1 MKILVSDPL
10 PDKGMEML
18 KEKAEVTEYNCESSQ
33 ELESIIGDYDA
44 LIVRSGT
51 QVTPEVIEAGKNLKV
66 IGRAGVGVDNIDV
79 DAATEYGIVVINA
92 PEGNTISAAEHSIA
106 LLTSLA
112 RNIPTAHH
120 SLKSGQ
126 WERSRFTGVELYKKT
141 LGVIGLGR
149 IGSEV
154 ARRARA
160 MGMQVMA
167 YDPYVTA
174 EQAQKMGIQV
184 LALDQ
189 VLRHADFLSLHLPNV
204 PSTYHI
210 IDEEK
215 ISMMKPGV
223 RIINCA
229 RGGLIDE
236 DALCDAL
243 KEGKIA
249 GAALDVF
256 ETEPPEECSLL
267 EMENV
272 IATPHLGAST
282 REAQTNVALQV
293 AEQVL
298 KVLNGEPVCY
308 AVNVP
313 VEMPE
318 SMADVEPFMPLM
330 ELMGSFYTQY
340 FGGPI
345 KEIEIRYSGEIA
357 EKSLSALTTSCL
369 NGMLQVIMGDQVN
382 HVNAPMLA
390 KNRGIKFKEVYTSS
404 VENFTNLI
412 TMEVKSND
420 DTHTISG
427 TLFNQ
432 DDMRI
437 VQIDQYHIEVLPSP
451 HILVCKYADLPG
463 IIAQMTTILGE
474 EEINIAGMQVGREI
488 VGGEAMMV
496 LQLDDPIS
504 KRTIDKISKVDQITS
519 VHYVEPWKKFK
530 APQIGKREKTSP
542 AAR

>member
-10 PDKGMEML
+10 PAEGMEKL
-18 KEKAEVTEYNCESSQ
+18 KERAEVTEFNCDSPE
-33 ELESIIGDYDA
+33 ELEPIIGEYEA

-51 QVTPEVIEAGKNLKV
+51 KVTPELIEAGKNLKV

-79 DAATEYGIVVINA
+79 GKATEHGIVVINA

-120 SLKSGQ
+120 SLKNGG
-126 WERSRFTGVELYKKT
+126 WERGRF
-141 LGVIGLGR
+141 LGVVGFGR
-149 IGSEV
+149 IGNEV

-160 MGMQVMA
+160 MGMQIMA
-167 YDPYVTA
+167 YDPYITT
-174 EQAQKMGIQV
+174 EQAQKQGIQV
-184 LALDQ
+184 VSLEHL
-189 VLRHADFLSLHLPNV
+189 VREADFITLHLPNV

-215 ISMMKPGV
+215 IAAMKPEV

-236 DALCDAL
+236 EALCKAL
-243 KEGKIA
+243 QEERIA

-256 ETEPPEECSLL
+256 ENEPPEPCSLL

-282 REAQTNVALQV
+282 REAQTNVAIQV
-293 AEQVL
+293 ADQVVKAL
-298 KVLNGEPVCY
+298 DGEPVGY

-318 SMADVEPFMPLM
+318 SMSDVEPFMPLM

-345 KEIEIRYSGEIA
+345 KEVELRYCGEIA

-369 NGMLQVIMGDQVN
+369 TGMLQVFMGDQVN

-390 KNRGIKFKEVYTSS
+390 KNRGIKFQEVYSNS
-404 VENFTNLI
+404 VSTFTNLI
-412 TMEVKSND
+412 TLNVKSNGKD
-420 DTHTISG
+420 HSIKG

-437 VQIDQYHIEVLPSP
+437 VQIDDYHIEVLPSP
-451 HILVCKYADLPG
+451 HILICKYTDSPG
-463 IIAQMTTILGE
+463 IIANLTTILGE
-474 EEINIAGMQVGREI
+474 EEINIAGMQVGRETI
-488 VGGEAMMV
+488 GGEAIMV
-496 LQLDDPIS
+496 LQLDDPLS
-504 KRTIDKISKVDQITS
+504 RRTKDKINRLEQVTS
-519 VHYVEPWKKFK
+519 VQYVEPWKKFET
-530 APQIGKREKTSP
+530 PQVTKKEKVFS
-542 AAR
+542 